1 MEFRYVARDN
11 KGNIV
16 EGFVTADTEFEASNQ
31 LRQKNLTPI
40 VLQPVKQTD
49 ISKYLPFLK
58 LFGGVKAKDVVV
70 FMRQLAVMVNAGISI
85 PVAIESIAQQVT
97 NKRFKSV
104 LIDVKSRVEQGVNL
118 SDALRRHPDV
128 FDRLLVAMV
137 EAGERTGELE
147 TMLNRWTAY
156 AEKIIAL
163 KSKVRNAMIY
173 PAFVLLFAFGVL
185 FFLLYKVVPMFIEI
199 FEAANVPLPMLTVIV
214 MKMSKFIQSKAYLI
228 FLFIV
233 MVVVIFRILLKNEN
247 FAYWWDSFMLGIP
260 LIGGIL
266 RKVAIARFARTLA
279 TMHASGVSVIEALEI
294 VAKTTGNRVFE
305 KTFMD
310 IRNEVVKG
318 GFISDAMRKSGMFLP
333 MVVEMI
339 ASGEKTGRLSDL
351 LDKVADFYEEEVD
364 SAVSVLTSLMEPIMI
379 IFVGGIVGTIVVAL
393 YLPIFKLGQTIK

>member
-1 MEFRYVARDN
+1 MEFKYVARDN
-11 KGNIV
+11 RGNIV
-16 EGFVTADTEFEASNQ
+16 EGFITADTEYEASNQ

-40 VLQPVKQTD
+40 ILQPVKHTD

-70 FMRQLAVMVNAGISI
+70 FIRQLAVMVNAGISI

-104 LIDVKSRVEQGVNL
+104 LMDVKSRVEQGVNL
-118 SDALRRHPDV
+118 SDALRKHPDI
-128 FDRLLVAMV
+128 FDRLLVSMV
-137 EAGERTGELE
+137 EAGEKTGELD

-156 AEKIIAL
+156 AEKMIAL

-173 PAFVLLFAFGVL
+173 PAFVLIFAFAVL

-199 FEAANVPLPMLTVIV
+199 FEAANVPLPMLTVMV
-214 MKMSKFIQSKAYLI
+214 MKMSRFIQSKAYLI
-228 FLFIV
+228 FLFVV
-233 MVVVIFRILLKNEN
+233 MVVVIFRILLKNEK
-247 FAYWWDSFMLGIP
+247 FAYWWDSFMLKIP

-279 TMHASGVSVIEALEI
+279 TMHASGVSVIEALEV
-294 VAKTTGNRVFE
+294 VAKTTGNRLFE
-305 KTFMD
+305 RTFMD
-310 IRNEVVKG
+310 IRNEVVRG

-333 MVVEMI
+333 MVVEMV

-364 SAVSVLTSLMEPIMI
+364 SAVSVLTSLMEPMMI

-393 YLPIFKLGQTIK
+393 YLPIFKLGQTIR